1 MLDIQ
6 TPSPF
11 NPENF
16 GSVKTELPKK
26 SETQLPESLPGEPKE
41 TETLQY
47 YLNKFTLF
55 RHRYIDDLPDH
66 ILKLDDPNYNYYKC
80 RTAWWTN
87 ISGNAQLLLRE
98 NIINDSALSNE
109 FQKFLDYIKTVQN
122 HRQEQRAQGIKHRYT
137 REEINGANAFLDK
150 FIVYLSERSI
160 KSGATTYPPATA

>member
-1 MLDIQ
+1 MIETQ
-6 TPSPF
+6 TSSPY
-11 NPENF
+11 NTENT
-16 GSVKTELPKK
+16 GSAKIEHAKK
-26 SETQLPESLPGEPKE
+26 SETQLTELLPEESKE

-98 NIINDSALSNE
+98 NIINDFALRNE

-137 REEINGANAFLDK
+137 REEINDANAFLDK
-150 FIVYLSERSI
+150 FIVYLSECSI